1 VRPSDVVYRPEG
13 ERRVSSRPTASTPPS
28 GTGALGPAARLRS
41 VDALEL
47 IEGRLPALT
56 GASRRVAEA
65 IARDPWAV
73 LGMTIYE
80 LAEAS
85 GVSLPSVTR
94 FCRAVGY
101 PGYRELLQA
110 LAQSLGRLDIKDL
123 APPEAEG
130 EEPGLPGL
138 VAAIV
143 ARQIEALQ
151 NTRRILDYEALERAI
166 ALVAAGE
173 RVYVVGSGGAYVSA
187 IGTAVKLNWAGVPAV
202 ATTPDLFANQL
213 VAYADGDVVV
223 AISHQGRTHDTIETL
238 RLARSFGAR
247 TISISAIVHAPLAEV
262 AEVALA
268 VFSPARAL
276 HGTFTVA
283 HTAELV
289 VADILAAGVAARKWA
304 DCGGAPP
311 RRAPV
316 ADWIEQH
323 LRIGPAT
330 DGGRR
335 RPRGPRGRGTRTED

>member
-1 VRPSDVVYRPEG
+1 
-13 ERRVSSRPTASTPPS
+13 VSSIPTASNGPPPA
-28 GTGALGPAARLRS
+28 GTGSRPDGGRAAGRLRA
-41 VDALEL
+41 VDALDL
-47 IEGRLPALT
+47 FEGRRPALR
-56 GASRRVAEA
+56 GASRRVGETVTS
-65 IARDPWAV
+65 DPWAV
-73 LGMTIYE
+73 VGMTIYE

-101 PGYRELLQA
+101 PGYRDLLQA
-110 LAQSLGRLDIKDL
+110 LAQSLGRLDLKDL
-123 APPEAEG
+123 APPAPDGEAEG
-130 EEPGLPGL
+130 LAGL
-138 VAAIV
+138 VAGIV

-151 NTRRILDYEALERAI
+151 NTRRILDYEALARAI
-166 ALVAAGE
+166 EWLAEGR

-187 IGTAVKLNWAGVPAV
+187 IGTAVKLNWAGVPAM
-202 ATTPDLFANQL
+202 ATSPDLFANQL
-213 VAYADGDVVV
+213 VALEPGDVVV
-223 AISHQGRTHDTIETL
+223 AISHQGRTHDTIETV

-289 VADILAAGVAARKWA
+289 VADILAAAVAERKWA
-304 DCGGAPP
+304 ASAGAPP

-316 ADWIEQH
+316 ADWMEQH
-323 LRIGPAT
+323 LRVGPA
-330 DGGRR
+330 GARR
-335 RPRGPRGRGTRTED
+335 AG

>member
-1 VRPSDVVYRPEG
+1 
-13 ERRVSSRPTASTPPS
+13 VSVNS
-28 GTGALGPAARLRS
+28 AARLRA

-65 IARDPWAV
+65 ITADPWAV

-123 APPEAEG
+123 APPEPAG
-130 EEPGLPGL
+130 ERPGLPTL
-138 VAAIV
+138 VAGIV

-151 NTRRILDYEALERAI
+151 NTHRILDYDALEGAVRLLAEGRRI
-166 ALVAAGE
+166 
-173 RVYVVGSGGAYVSA
+173 YVVGSGGAYVSA
-187 IGTAVKLNWAGVPAV
+187 LGMAVKLNWAGAPAV
-202 ATTPDLFANQL
+202 ATSPDIFANQM
-213 VAYADGDVVV
+213 VALEAGDVVV

-289 VADILAAGVAARKWA
+289 VADILAAAVAERKWA
-304 DCGGAPP
+304 ACNGAPP

-316 ADWIEQH
+316 ADWIEQY
-323 LRIGPAT
+323 LRVGPT
-330 DGGRR
+330 TESGPRR
-335 RPRGPRGRGTRTED
+335 RVKRRREA

>member
-1 VRPSDVVYRPEG
+1 MH
-13 ERRVSSRPTASTPPS
+13 
-28 GTGALGPAARLRS
+28 PAARLRT
-41 VDALEL
+41 VDALDL
-47 IEGRLPALT
+47 IEGRLPALS
-56 GASRRVAEA
+56 GASRRVAET
-65 IARDPWAV
+65 ITGDPWAV

-123 APPEAEG
+123 APPEPDG
-130 EEPGLPGL
+130 EAPGLPGL
-138 VAAIV
+138 VAGIV

-151 NTRRILDYEALERAI
+151 NTKRILDYEALERAVTLL
-166 ALVAAGE
+166 AEGR

-187 IGTAVKLNWAGVPAV
+187 IGTAVKLNWAGVPAM
-202 ATTPDLFANQL
+202 ATAPDIFANQL
-213 VAYADGDVVV
+213 VAVEEGDVVV

-247 TISISAIVHAPLAEV
+247 TITISAIVHAPLAEV

-268 VFSPARAL
+268 VVSPARAL

-289 VADILAAGVAARKWA
+289 VADILAAAVAERKWA
-304 DCGGAPP
+304 ACDGAPP

-316 ADWIEQH
+316 ADWIEQY
-323 LRIGPAT
+323 LRVGPT
-330 DGGRR
+330 SEG
-335 RPRGPRGRGTRTED
+335 GPRRKLKRKRSPES

>member
-1 VRPSDVVYRPEG
+1 MSVH
-13 ERRVSSRPTASTPPS
+13 
-28 GTGALGPAARLRS
+28 PAARLRA
-41 VDALEL
+41 VDALDL

-65 IARDPWAV
+65 ITGDPWAV

-80 LAEAS
+80 LAEVS

-110 LAQSLGRLDIKDL
+110 LAQSLGRLDLKDL
-123 APPEAEG
+123 TPPEPEG
-130 EEPGLPGL
+130 EAPGLPAL
-138 VAAIV
+138 VAGIV

-151 NTRRILDYEALERAI
+151 NTQRFLDYEALERAVTML
-166 ALVAAGE
+166 AEGS

-187 IGTAVKLNWAGVPAV
+187 LGTAVKLNWAGVPAC
-202 ATTPDLFANQL
+202 ATAPDIFSNQL
-213 VAYADGDVVV
+213 VALEEGDVVV
-223 AISHQGRTHDTIETL
+223 AISHQGRTLDTIETL

-247 TISISAIVHAPLAEV
+247 TISISAIVHAPIGEM

-289 VADILAAGVAARKWA
+289 VADILAAAVAERKWTA
-304 DCGGAPP
+304 SDGAPP
-311 RRAPV
+311 RRGPV
-316 ADWIEQH
+316 ADWIEQY
-323 LRIGPAT
+323 LRVGPTT
-330 DGGRR
+330 DGGPRR
-335 RPRGPRGRGTRTED
+335 RTKRKQGAE